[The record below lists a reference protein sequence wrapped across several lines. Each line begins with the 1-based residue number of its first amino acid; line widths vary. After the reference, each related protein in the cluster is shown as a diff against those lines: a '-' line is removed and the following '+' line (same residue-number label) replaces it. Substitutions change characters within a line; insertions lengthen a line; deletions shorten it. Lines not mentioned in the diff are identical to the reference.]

1 MFVKEA
7 GKFAH
12 PPTEEGMEWTGERW
26 ATSVRNFHRLP
37 ETMKAILPAG
47 NILPGFNTLLMVVKR
62 PHPGVIL
69 TVDRHKRDMIAMIMS
84 SEMFSCVSKGL
95 VDDNWDELAADK
107 DNTFHQSLRYKK
119 ATLFGLLCHSF
130 TSWQCHNKKMM
141 YNMEHAAALGH
152 IFDLPLH
159 KERNGKYILEWIM
172 ATASIQDISLLPFM
186 ASSDSTYR
194 LDSYRRN
201 PSAYMVEH
209 RYDLKVYND
218 ITKGHL
224 DTVLK
229 EEEKRKDDK
238 GEKRKEPN
246 NKRPRTDEQETAT
259 QDTTATVTT
268 SLAELQLQ

>member
-1 MFVKEA
+1 MA
-7 GKFAH
+7 
-12 PPTEEGMEWTGERW
+12 
-26 ATSVRNFHRLP
+26 
-37 ETMKAILPAG
+37 
-47 NILPGFNTLLMVVKR
+47 
-62 PHPGVIL
+62 
-69 TVDRHKRDMIAMIMS
+69 
-84 SEMFSCVSKGL
+84 
-95 VDDNWDELAADK
+95 
-107 DNTFHQSLRYKK
+107 
-119 ATLFGLLCHSF
+119 
-130 TSWQCHNKKMM
+130 
-141 YNMEHAAALGH
+141 
-152 IFDLPLH
+152 
-159 KERNGKYILEWIM
+159 KERNGKYILGWIM
-172 ATASIQDISLLPFM
+172 ATTSIRDISLLPFM

-246 NKRPRTDEQETAT
+246 NKRPRTDEQETAAK
-259 QDTTATVTT
+259 DTTATVTT